1 MDIVIVAKT
10 MMTMMTTMTNL
21 RTFVMLKYCS
31 ESNVCY
37 RKDSSAPMLKCI
49 QEDSADTKDVND
61 DLGEPG
67 DDLETGNWGEM
78 DCGDED
84 DPGNDLGDWGEIDPG
99 HDEVLNRSYDQYLKT
114 VEQGPV
120 CVDDNNDNIEDSAI
134 SVDKIWKD
142 NDYDDHEDSKNNDD
156 DEHEDSKDN
165 DDDDH
170 EDSKD
175 NDDDE
180 HEDSK
185 DNDDDEHEHEDSLDD
200 NDFRTRQWTVELVI
214 RRGVI
219 NKKLRQYIYKT
230 MKQKNKQPAQYI
242 MSTSWATVRCAPR
255 VENSV

>member
-1 MDIVIVAKT
+1 
-10 MMTMMTTMTNL
+10 
-21 RTFVMLKYCS
+21 
-31 ESNVCY
+31 
-37 RKDSSAPMLKCI
+37 
-49 QEDSADTKDVND
+49 
-61 DLGEPG
+61 
-67 DDLETGNWGEM
+67 M
-78 DCGDED
+78 DCGD
-84 DPGNDLGDWGEIDPG
+84 DLGDWGEID
-99 HDEVLNRSYDQYLKT
+99 HRDDEVLNKSYDQYLKT

-120 CVDDNNDNIEDSAI
+120 CVDDNTISVDKIRKENGNIEDSAI
-134 SVDKIWKD
+134 SIDKIRK
-142 NDYDDHEDSKNNDD
+142 E
-156 DEHEDSKDN
+156 N

-175 NDDDE
+175 NDDD
-180 HEDSK
+180 
-185 DNDDDEHEHEDSLDD
+185 EHEDSLDD

>member
-1 MDIVIVAKT
+1 
-10 MMTMMTTMTNL
+10 MTMMTTMTNL

-67 DDLETGNWGEM
+67 DDL
-78 DCGDED
+78 
-84 DPGNDLGDWGEIDPG
+84 GDWGEIDPG
-99 HDEVLNRSYDQYLKT
+99 HDEILNRSYDQYLKT

-142 NDYDDHEDSKNNDD
+142 NDY
-156 DEHEDSKDN
+156 
-165 DDDDH
+165 DDH

-219 NKKLRQYIYKT
+219 NKKLRQYIYKS

>member
-67 DDLETGNWGEM
+67 DDLGEPGDDLETGNWGEM

-84 DPGNDLGDWGEIDPG
+84 DPGDDLGDWGEIDPG

-134 SVDKIWKD
+134 SVDKICKD
-142 NDYDDHEDSKNNDD
+142 NDY
-156 DEHEDSKDN
+156 
-165 DDDDH
+165 DDH

-185 DNDDDEHEHEDSLDD
+185 DNDDDEHEDSLDD

>member
-1 MDIVIVAKT
+1 
-10 MMTMMTTMTNL
+10 MTMMTTMTNL

-67 DDLETGNWGEM
+67 DDL
-78 DCGDED
+78 
-84 DPGNDLGDWGEIDPG
+84 GDWGEIDPG
-99 HDEVLNRSYDQYLKT
+99 HDEILNRSYDQYLKT

-120 CVDDNNDNIEDSAI
+120 CVDDNNDNVEDSAI

-142 NDYDDHEDSKNNDD
+142 NDYDDHEDSK
-156 DEHEDSKDN
+156 
-165 DDDDH
+165 
-170 EDSKD
+170 D

-185 DNDDDEHEHEDSLDD
+185 DNDDDEHEDSLDD

>member
-1 MDIVIVAKT
+1 MMT
-10 MMTMMTTMTNL
+10 MMTNMTTMTNL
-21 RTFVMLKYCS
+21 RTYVMLKYCP
-31 ESNVCY
+31 ETNVCY
-37 RKDSSAPMLKCI
+37 KEDSFATKLKCM
-49 QEDSADTKDVND
+49 QEDSAVILGPQLELSVCND
-61 DLGEPG
+61 DINDGQEIDHG
-67 DDLETGNWGEM
+67 DDPVDDPGSWGEM
-78 DCGDED
+78 DCGD
-84 DPGNDLGDWGEIDPG
+84 DLGDWGEID
-99 HDEVLNRSYDQYLKT
+99 HRDDEVLNKSYDQYLKT

-120 CVDDNNDNIEDSAI
+120 CVDDNTISVDKIRKENGNIEDSAI
-134 SVDKIWKD
+134 SVDKIRK
-142 NDYDDHEDSKNNDD
+142 E
-156 DEHEDSKDN
+156 N

-185 DNDDDEHEHEDSLDD
+185 DNDDDEHEDSLDD